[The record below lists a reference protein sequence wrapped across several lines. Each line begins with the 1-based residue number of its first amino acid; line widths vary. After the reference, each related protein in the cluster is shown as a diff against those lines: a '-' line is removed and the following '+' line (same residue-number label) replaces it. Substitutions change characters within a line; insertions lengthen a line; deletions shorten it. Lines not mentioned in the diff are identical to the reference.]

1 MVFIEPWVKARKS
14 VVAYYLLDVVTA
26 LITVLLLLVILV
38 TVGVYL
44 LYIKMRNTFENLQKG
59 ELTRA
64 CFVLDEGYVVQ
75 QNIYAWESLGIGK
88 YLTALAVLGPVYI
101 LLLFLI
107 EANAF
112 CILKSRLSGFA
123 GKEKLVSKQR

>member
-1 MVFIEPWVKARKS
+1 M
-14 VVAYYLLDVVTA
+14 LDVVTA

-44 LYIKMRNTFENLQKG
+44 LYVKMRNTFENLQKG

-64 CFVLDEGYVVQ
+64 CFISDEGYVVQ

-88 YLTALAVLGPVYI
+88 YLTALAILGPVYI

-123 GKEKLVSKQR
+123 GKEKLVSK